1 MGKSIHPTL
10 NGDAQ
15 RVYNG
20 PVNRR
25 VSVVVL
31 TLAATAAATGY
42 VQGQAPGAREPIWA
56 YGFLTPP
63 AWDDKA
69 APPQNPPARVIR
81 DNEDRDDQLRPRRV
95 DGSAATYSLVD
106 IRDGHNVI
114 DWFPGDHPAPM
125 PDVIAHGPKKLA
137 DISRGCGSC
146 HLPNGKGRPE
156 NAQPGGLPYAYIVR
170 QLHDFRLG
178 FRRSADWRKA
188 NTPTMINLA
197 MSMTDEEIHQAAA
210 YFSAVKW
217 DSRWVRVVET
227 QFVPRT
233 RIQGQLFISLE
244 NERTEPIDGR
254 IIEVPADNVQA
265 EQLRNPRSGFV
276 AYAPVGSI
284 ARGRELVT
292 TGGSMIIGN
301 QVVQGKTTACAGC
314 HGKDLMDKD
323 DVPPLANRSPSYL
336 ARQLYDFL
344 QGTRNGAQAA
354 LMRPVVAHLTHED
367 IVAIT
372 AYLASLGPGESFTPL
387 PVTSTALR

>member
-1 MGKSIHPTL
+1 MIAPSTSVLFMGKSIHPTL

-170 QLHDFRLG
+170 QLQDFRLG

-188 NTPTMINLA
+188 NTPTMIILA
-197 MSMTDEEIHQAAA
+197 MSMRDRK
-210 YFSAVKW
+210 S
-217 DSRWVRVVET
+217 VV
-227 QFVPRT
+227 
-233 RIQGQLFISLE
+233 
-244 NERTEPIDGR
+244 
-254 IIEVPADNVQA
+254 
-265 EQLRNPRSGFV
+265 
-276 AYAPVGSI
+276 
-284 ARGRELVT
+284 
-292 TGGSMIIGN
+292 
-301 QVVQGKTTACAGC
+301 
-314 HGKDLMDKD
+314 
-323 DVPPLANRSPSYL
+323 
-336 ARQLYDFL
+336 
-344 QGTRNGAQAA
+344 
-354 LMRPVVAHLTHED
+354 
-367 IVAIT
+367 
-372 AYLASLGPGESFTPL
+372 
-387 PVTSTALR
+387 